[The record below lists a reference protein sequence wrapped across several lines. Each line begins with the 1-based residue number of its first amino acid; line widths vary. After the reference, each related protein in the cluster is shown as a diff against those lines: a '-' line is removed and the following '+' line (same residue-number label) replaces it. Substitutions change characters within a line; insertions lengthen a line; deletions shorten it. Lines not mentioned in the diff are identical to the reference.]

1 MGCGAVVREYHIPAL
16 LGLPGVQI
24 VALCDREADNAVAV
38 QAEFNLTAR
47 ISPTVEHLQGI
58 ADVALV
64 ATPPRSHE
72 ALTRALLAMGMDVLC
87 EKPLATTAAEGEA
100 MVEAAVRGQ
109 RLLGVGLITRYH
121 ESNAVL
127 RGILEDGLLGE
138 IQEVV
143 AESGGTLDWTMTT
156 AAYYSRET
164 TAGGVFFDAGVH
176 LVDRVLWLFGRL
188 EGVAYED
195 DSFGGVESNARL
207 TGTLAIQG
215 RSVACRMGFSWTH
228 DLANAIVV
236 VGRSGTATLELADSD
251 SVVVR
256 RSIGGEP
263 MDMRISRRASR
274 REETGVFTRQ
284 WEDFLE
290 AVETRRPPVIAAGS
304 TLPALRLIEQAYA
317 VRRAM
322 PQPWVTT
329 PS

>member
-1 MGCGAVVREYHIPAL
+1 VTREYHIPAL
-16 LGLPGVQI
+16 LGLPGVDI
-24 VALCDREADNAVAV
+24 VGLCDRDADTAVDV
-38 QAEFNLTAR
+38 QSEFNLTAKVSR
-47 ISPTVEHLQGI
+47 TVAELQGT

-72 ALTRALLAMGMDVLC
+72 SLTRELLAMGMDVLC
-87 EKPLATTAAEGEA
+87 EKPLATSSAEGEA
-100 MVEAAVRGQ
+100 MVDAAVRAE

-121 ESNAVL
+121 ENNGVL
-127 RGILEDGLLGE
+127 KRILEDGLLGE

-143 AESGGTLDWTMTT
+143 AESGGALDWTMTT
-156 AAYYSRET
+156 GAYYSQET
-164 TAGGVFFDAGVH
+164 TVGGVFFDAGVH

-188 EGVAYED
+188 EGVTYED

-207 TGTLAIQG
+207 TGTLLIQG
-215 RSVACRMGFSWTH
+215 RSVPCRMGFSWTH

-236 VGRSGTATLELADSD
+236 VGRTGTATLKLTDSEP
-251 SVVVR
+251 VVVR
-256 RSIGGEP
+256 RLIGGEP
-263 MDMRISRRASR
+263 MDMRISSRAFHG
-274 REETGVFTRQ
+274 EETGVFTRQ

-290 AVETRRPPVIAAGS
+290 AVETRRPPVIDARSA
-304 TLPALRLIEQAYA
+304 LPALRLIEQAYA